1 MLQQLETPFKV
12 LSVESK
18 NGMVLILR
26 MKIVFDLVDDGH
38 GVQRLKP
45 RERVYETL
53 TRKLEN
59 LTEFLDE

>member
-1 MLQQLETPFKV
+1 MLQQLESPFKV
-12 LSVESK
+12 LSIESK

-26 MKIVFDLVDDGH
+26 MKMVFDVVDDGH

-45 RERVYETL
+45 RERVYEAL

-59 LTEFLDE
+59 LAELLDD